1 MTTSKKRWQKLIA
14 GYRPVVHA
22 RQGRMLGIRQP
33 LNGPVFDTL
42 EDAENFCMYAMIDH
56 FDRKLGMADA
66 KIHPFKGML
75 DFGPP
80 PDPARLRETK
90 RVIDE
95 VVKERQRDG
104 KPPPGHRWRVKLVSE
119 SLGEV
124 FILRPLF

>member
-1 MTTSKKRWQKLIA
+1 MRKGDKGNYKFVR
-14 GYRPVVHA
+14 GYRPVVRA
-22 RQGRMLGIRQP
+22 REGRMLGIRQP
-33 LNGPVFDTL
+33 LAGPVFDTL
-42 EDAENFCMYAMIDH
+42 EDAQNWCMYAMIDH
-56 FDRKLGMADA
+56 YDRKLGMADA

-80 PDPARLRETK
+80 PDPIRLRETQ

-95 VVKERQRDG
+95 VVRERQRDG
-104 KPPPGHRWRVKLVSE
+104 KPPPGHRWRVKATSE